1 METENSYR
9 GGVFI
14 KLWSDSYKIVKTNL
28 TGMWMR
34 LKKVEEVPGR
44 LSLYSLREAI
54 NVEKKKMNGNIHFSE
69 GESSLVSFSI
79 YHKNDKK

>member
-54 NVEKKKMNGNIHFSE
+54 NVEKKKMNGDIHFS
-69 GESSLVSFSI
+69 GGNQV
-79 YHKNDKK
+79 

>member
-1 METENSYR
+1 MKTDLLANGQVYMETENSYR

-34 LKKVEEVPGR
+34 LKKVEELPGR

-54 NVEKKKMNGNIHFSE
+54 NVEKK
-69 GESSLVSFSI
+69 
-79 YHKNDKK
+79 